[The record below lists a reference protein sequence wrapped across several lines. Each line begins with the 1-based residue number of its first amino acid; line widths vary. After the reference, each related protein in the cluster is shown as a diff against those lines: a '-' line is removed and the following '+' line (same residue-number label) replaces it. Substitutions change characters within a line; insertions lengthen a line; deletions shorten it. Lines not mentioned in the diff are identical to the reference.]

1 MSQAFLLE
9 VGLPEYAPHLQVHFG
24 KFASYYIRREYFF
37 DVHPPL
43 AKLLLGFQGW
53 LIGYDGHFEFENI
66 GDDYFANNVPYVG
79 LRTLPAILGSLT
91 PPVIYGIMR
100 ESGYP
105 RIIGILSAMLIL
117 FGPYICTIF
126 CPINH

>member
-1 MSQAFLLE
+1 MSLILTQ
-9 VGLPEYAPHLQVHFG
+9 PNDTQVHFG

-53 LIGYDGHFEFENI
+53 LIGYDGSFEFENI
-66 GDDYFANNVPYVG
+66 GDDYHKNNVPYIG
-79 LRTLPAILGSLT
+79 LRALPAIMGSLT

-100 ESGYP
+100 ESGFP
-105 RIIGILSAMLIL
+105 RIVAILSAMLIV
-117 FGPYICTIF
+117 FGECISYCRPA
-126 CPINH
+126 PKSLN